1 MKNIMRLTCLTLFCL
16 GAAWA
21 GFEITLHF
29 GSAVTFFFAAF
40 ALAAP
45 SGALFCAPEGYER
58 ADGFHVRTPKGQYM
72 VLFGAS
78 DSSNGKCG
86 DNGLA

>member
-1 MKNIMRLTCLTLFCL
+1 MKNIMRLTCLTFFCL

-21 GFEITLHF
+21 GFEITMHF
-29 GSAVTFFFAAF
+29 GSAVIFFFAAF

-58 ADGFHVRTPKGQYM
+58 PDGFHVCAP
-72 VLFGAS
+72 
-78 DSSNGKCG
+78 NGRY
-86 DNGLA
+86 GLLSRLRFFQRQVRREWT